1 MTASAATSDAAPRAR
16 RRIRSQD
23 WRAEWTL
30 GALALGISVLV
41 YAMLIFILIR
51 AWPSFAHNGLSWFG
65 GTASVDNQMQAI
77 FDSATTAAGAGGYE
91 YELNAWSYIYATLII
106 CIPAVLISFVLSL
119 FTAVF
124 IVEFAPKRVASVIV
138 PSVRLL
144 AGVPSVVYALV
155 GVVVLVPFINNHVI
169 QASQKTD
176 VGYVVTLSGYSIG
189 AGIIVLTMMIAPIM
203 IAIFSDGLRSVPH
216 LWKEGSMA
224 LGVSKWRTCWKVSL
238 RAARP
243 AIVAGTI
250 LATARAIGEAVML
263 AMVAGTIGWR
273 PNIADGWLFFL
284 EPAKPVAAVILT
296 SGDMLV
302 VEPMQRTIFAFAAL
316 LLVTTMALSLIGWAI
331 KQPLKK
337 YGIRA

>member
-1 MTASAATSDAAPRAR
+1 MTAQAATSDAAPRTR

-23 WRAEWTL
+23 WRAEYTL

-51 AWPSFAHNGLSWFG
+51 AWPSFSHNGLSWFG
-65 GTASVDNQMQAI
+65 GSFNADNQLQAI
-77 FDSATTAAGAGGYE
+77 FDSATTAQGSGGYE
-91 YELNAWSYIYATLII
+91 YTLNAWSYIYATLIV
-106 CIPAVLISFVLSL
+106 CLPAVLISFVLSL
-119 FTAVF
+119 FTSVF
-124 IVEFAPKRVASVIV
+124 LVEFAPRRIAAIV
-138 PSVRLL
+138 TPSVRLL
-144 AGVPSVVYALV
+144 AGVPSVVYALI

-169 QASQKTD
+169 SDQQKTD

-189 AGIIVLTMMIAPIM
+189 AGIVVLTMMISPIM

-224 LGVSKWRTCWKVSL
+224 LGVSKWRTCWKVTL

-263 AMVAGTIGWR
+263 AMIAGTIGWR
-273 PNIADGWLFFL
+273 PNPADGFLFFL

-296 SGDMLV
+296 HGDMLV
-302 VEPMQRTIFAFAAL
+302 VEPVQRTIFAFAAL